1 MRTAH
6 SESRQRR
13 LGNAARAHRATN
25 GGASAFR
32 FGEDERPRR
41 ARLGRCVCDSNV
53 TSGAHPSPAMGERRT
68 HDRPGRSGWGRFVQ
82 QQTRLAE
89 DSSKGEGNGR
99 RRVGSTGVELYGQGA
114 GLHAALDLGQLT
126 RGAPHGGEALRD
138 NKAPP
143 RVCILARIFNR
154 GTRRLPLHTV
164 WAPRTLPAES

>member
-1 MRTAH
+1 
-6 SESRQRR
+6 
-13 LGNAARAHRATN
+13 
-25 GGASAFR
+25 
-32 FGEDERPRR
+32 
-41 ARLGRCVCDSNV
+41 
-53 TSGAHPSPAMGERRT
+53 MGERRT

-143 RVCILARIFNR
+143 RVCILARIFN
-154 GTRRLPLHTV
+154 
-164 WAPRTLPAES
+164 